1 MKKQVSQKQLS
12 QILNVTP
19 QAVGGLTTRGRL
31 VRDSDGLYNLS
42 DKENKTYL
50 KEKNI
55 DLKKIQ
61 IPETPAP
68 GRPVANRPQ
77 GKIKTPINGIEKSN
91 AELNRELT
99 QKKIEKLNFEMEV
112 KKKKYLPTDFIENQ
126 LVTYIVKL
134 HTNIERAAGT
144 SIKDYGK
151 EILNAGEVTPD
162 LINRWINLFLN
173 LCHSTKIQMLE
184 EIKNYNPTEV
194 KK

>member
-1 MKKQVSQKQLS
+1 MKLNQKQLS
-12 QILNVTP
+12 QVLNISS
-19 QAVGGLTTRGRL
+19 QAVGGLTTRGKL
-31 VRDSDGLYNLS
+31 LRDADGLYNLS
-42 DKENKTYL
+42 DPENRSFL
-50 KEKNI
+50 KERNI
-55 DLKKIQ
+55 DVKKIS
-61 IPETPAP
+61 IPETAPA
-68 GRPVANRPQ
+68 GRPVQNKPQ
-77 GKIKTPINGIEKSN
+77 GKIKTPINGIEKSG

-99 QKKIEKLNFEMEV
+99 QKKIEKLNFEMEI